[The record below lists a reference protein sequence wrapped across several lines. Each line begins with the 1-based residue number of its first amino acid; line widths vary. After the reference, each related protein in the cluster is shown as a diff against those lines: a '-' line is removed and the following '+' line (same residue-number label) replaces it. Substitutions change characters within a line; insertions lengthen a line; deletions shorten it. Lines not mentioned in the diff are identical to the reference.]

1 MGSSLSQR
9 GGSARDHQA
18 RPLDPAQGPGPTG
31 VSNVE
36 QQDALEKVSFTQ
48 QAARLTEPFTM
59 IDLVQIDDL
68 ALSIFLCQGT
78 LPYHRHVDQDELFL
92 VHSGTISLENDWNPV
107 ILRPG
112 ELAVVPKGLRHRS
125 SSLLRSLVLLF
136 QPRLVVNRR
145 NGDRRLFA
153 LKGEGQ
159 VEKVSVPAMGR
170 QISAAFRPIP
180 LAHMDT
186 YALNLILSHGAGPWC
201 STDRQSSL
209 ILCYDG
215 ELILD
220 SELGRV
226 SLLQGELVV
235 VPKGIT
241 FRLSSSERALVLT
254 TERHTQPGLPLL
266 D

>member
-1 MGSSLSQR
+1 
-9 GGSARDHQA
+9 
-18 RPLDPAQGPGPTG
+18 
-31 VSNVE
+31 VE
-36 QQDALEKVSFTQ
+36 EQDALEKVSFTQ

-107 ILRPG
+107 ILRAG

-125 SSLLRSLVLLF
+125 SSLLRSLVLLL
-136 QPRLVVNRR
+136 QPRLIVNRR

-153 LKGEGQ
+153 LKGGGQ
-159 VEKVSVPAMGR
+159 MEKVSVPAMGR
-170 QISAAFRPIP
+170 QISAPFRPIP
-180 LAHMDT
+180 LAHVDT
-186 YALNLILSHGAGPWC
+186 FALNLILSRGAGPWC
-201 STDRQSSL
+201 RTDRQSSL

-215 ELILD
+215 QLILD

-226 SLLQGELVV
+226 SVLHRELVV

-241 FRLSSSERALVLT
+241 FRLSSSERAFTRSVVHNPTPPISRTTRRNGRLV
-254 TERHTQPGLPLL
+254 
-266 D
+266 